1 MAKRKSTGSVENNA
15 LRRANK
21 ELCQQINDLKEIQK
35 KKDERREMEARL
47 KYYALLDK
55 IAEPVFIY
63 DAITYKFLHCNVAFL
78 KNYGYSKKESTAIT
92 PFDLYNSEDFAKV
105 RAIIDSRTE
114 GPPPTFTHLTKDRRP
129 RTVEIMTEAIQHDGQ
144 PAWMTVVHDITD
156 HIVMEEELSRYR
168 DRLEEMV
175 DEKTAQVILA
185 NKKLQQEIEE
195 RKKAESAITE
205 SETKFRNIIEKSL
218 DGILLVDEMGT
229 VIEWN
234 RGQENIYGTK
244 SPMVVGK
251 KIWDVQF
258 QHEPGEK
265 KDEENYEKINAVWQ
279 SFFKTGINPFQNK
292 LHVSKIEK
300 SDGKLRDIQQLYF
313 PIETDKGFMMA
324 CTTRDITSE
333 LMMEKQFS
341 QSQKMEAMGTLAG
354 GIAHDFNNILAGII
368 GYTQLA
374 VRRLEKESPVQK
386 YLDQV
391 LTASERATGLVK
403 QILTFSRSEKKEKEP
418 VQLCLIVKEAV
429 KLIRSSLPA
438 GIEIES
444 RIEDDS
450 SYIVADP
457 TQLHQ
462 VIMNLC
468 TNAAH
473 AMKATGGVM
482 EVRLRKEIV
491 EAGIYKELE
500 PGPHLRL
507 SISDTGH
514 GIKPE
519 LMDKIFEPFFTT
531 KGAGEGTGM
540 GLAVV
545 HGIVKSHNGNM
556 SVYSKVGQGTTFSIL
571 FPTTVEVIHKRR
583 EQKEPIPGGS
593 ERILLV
599 EDEATL
605 AAAEKKLLEELGYKV
620 TAISNGVA
628 ALELFHKVPD
638 RFDII
643 ITNYSMPKMT
653 GVELIRNI
661 REINPHI
668 PVIICTG
675 FSKVASPS
683 EAKALGIGDII
694 SKPIDLA
701 QIAKSIRKL
710 LPGHK

>member
-1 MAKRKSTGSVENNA
+1 MAKKKSTAALENDE

-21 ELCQQINDLKEIQK
+21 ELCQQIKALKEIQE
-35 KKDERREMEARL
+35 KKDARREMETRL
-47 KYYALLDK
+47 KYYAFLDK
-55 IAEPVFIY
+55 IADPVFIY

-78 KNYGYSKKESTAIT
+78 KNYGYSKEESIAMT
-92 PFDLYNSEDFAKV
+92 PFDLYKSEEFAKV

-114 GPPPTFTHLTKDRRP
+114 GPPPTFTHLTKDRRQ

-144 PAWMTVVHDITD
+144 PAWMTVVHDITE
-156 HIVMEEELSRYR
+156 HIRMEEELERYR
-168 DRLEEMV
+168 DRLVEMV
-175 DEKTAQVILA
+175 DEKTLQVLVA
-185 NKKLQQEIEE
+185 NKKLKQEIEE

-229 VIEWN
+229 IIEWN

-244 SPMVVGK
+244 SPMVMGK

-258 QHEPGEK
+258 QHEPKEK
-265 KDEENYEKINAVWQ
+265 KDEEKYEKINAMWQ

-292 LHVSKIEK
+292 LQVSKIEK

-313 PIETDKGFMMA
+313 PIETDKGLMMA

-354 GIAHDFNNILAGII
+354 GIAHDFNNILAGIV

-374 VRRLEKESPVQK
+374 VRKLDKKSPVQK

-391 LTASERATGLVK
+391 LTASERATELVK

-444 RIEDDS
+444 RIEDDR
-450 SYIVADP
+450 SYILADP

-473 AMKATGGVM
+473 AMKDTGGVM
-482 EVRLRKEIV
+482 EVRLRIETV
-491 EAGIYKELE
+491 ESGIYKELE

-545 HGIVKSHNGNM
+545 HGIVKSHNGNI
-556 SVYSKVGQGTTFSIL
+556 SVYSKIGQGTTFSIL
-571 FPTTVEVIHKRR
+571 FPITVEVIQKHR
-583 EQKEPIPGGS
+583 EQEETIPRGQ

-605 AAAEKKLLEELGYKV
+605 AEAEKTLLEELGYKV

-643 ITNYSMPKMT
+643 ITNYSMPRMT
-653 GVELIRNI
+653 GVELIRYI
-661 REINPHI
+661 REINAHI

-675 FSKVASPS
+675 FSKVVTPS
-683 EAKALGIGDII
+683 EAKSLGIGDII
-694 SKPIDLA
+694 SKPIGLA
-701 QIAKSIRKL
+701 LLAKSIRKL
-710 LPGHK
+710 LPGNN

>member
-1 MAKRKSTGSVENNA
+1 MVKKKSTGAVAINE

-21 ELCQQINDLKEIQK
+21 ELCQQIKDLKEIQQ
-35 KKDERREMEARL
+35 KKDKRREMETRL
-47 KYYALLDK
+47 KYYAFLDK

-63 DAITYKFLHCNVAFL
+63 DAITYKFLHCNVAFS
-78 KNYGYSKKESTAIT
+78 KNYGYSKEECTVLT
-92 PFDLYNSEDFAKV
+92 PFDLYKSEEFAKV

-114 GPPPTFTHLTKDRRP
+114 GTPPTFTHLTKDRRQ

-156 HIVMEEELSRYR
+156 HITMEEELSRYR

-234 RGQENIYGTK
+234 RGQENIFGTK

-265 KDEENYEKINAVWQ
+265 KDEENYEKINAAWQ

-292 LHVSKIEK
+292 LQVSKIEK
-300 SDGKLRDIQQLYF
+300 SDGKIRDIQQLYF
-313 PIETDKGFMMA
+313 PIKTDKGFMMA

-354 GIAHDFNNILAGII
+354 GIAHDFNNILAGIM

-374 VRRLEKESPVQK
+374 VRKLDKESPVQK
-386 YLDQV
+386 YLGQV

-418 VQLCLIVKEAV
+418 VQLYLIVKEAV

-444 RIEDDS
+444 RLEDDR
-450 SYIVADP
+450 SYILADP

-473 AMKATGGVM
+473 AMKVTGGVM
-482 EVRLRKEIV
+482 EVRLRKETV

-571 FPTTVEVIHKRR
+571 FPTTVEVIHKHR
-583 EQKEPIPGGS
+583 EQEETLPGGS

-653 GVELIRNI
+653 GVELIRHI

-668 PVIICTG
+668 PVIVCTG
-675 FSKVASPS
+675 FSKVAAPA
-683 EAKALGIGDII
+683 EAKSLGIGDII

-701 QIAKSIRKL
+701 RIAKSIRKL
-710 LPGHK
+710 LPGQN